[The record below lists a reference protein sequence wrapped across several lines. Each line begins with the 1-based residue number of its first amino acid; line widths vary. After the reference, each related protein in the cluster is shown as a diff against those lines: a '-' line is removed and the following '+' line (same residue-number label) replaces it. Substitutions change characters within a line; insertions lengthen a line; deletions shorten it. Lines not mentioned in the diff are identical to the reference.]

1 MAIRQSYQLSKR
13 AETMGTEK
21 PSEDPFIQL
30 CQQVGDAWP
39 PTRWAH
45 VGTLVAVSGGADSVA
60 LLRVLAALHQQFQ
73 GRGPLQVAHFH
84 HGLRGPAADG
94 DAEFVRQLAADLCLP
109 FHLGHATD
117 PANHATDPSNHA
129 GAPASDEA
137 TMRDLRYHFLGQQ
150 SHRLGARYVVLGHTL
165 DDNVE
170 TLLHQTMR
178 GCGPAGW
185 TGMPVHRDL
194 VADVVLMRPLLRL
207 RRHDLTAGLRQIQQP
222 WREDATNQ
230 QLHWKRNWIR
240 HQLLPLIESQ
250 YPQATERM
258 AHTIEQQTEVM
269 QVIDQQACCW
279 IGACVTTTQDAIVV
293 RQHSADQ
300 SAVAAVVIHAMRK
313 LWDQQAWSRGQMTET
328 HWRAVLAAIKSDR
341 RDRFD
346 LPGGVAVIVSDEETV
361 FRK

>member
-21 PSEDPFIQL
+21 PSEDPFIRL

-39 PTRWAH
+39 PARWAH
-45 VGTLVAVSGGADSVA
+45 VSTLVAVSGGADSVA
-60 LLRVLAALHQQFQ
+60 LLRVLADLHQQFQ
-73 GRGPLQVAHFH
+73 GRGGLHVAHFH
-84 HGLRGPAADG
+84 HGLRGPAADA
-94 DAEFVRQLAADLCLP
+94 DAEFVRQLAADSCLP
-109 FHLGHATD
+109 FHLGHATA
-117 PANHATDPSNHA
+117 PASNKA
-129 GAPASDEA
+129 APASDEA
-137 TMRDLRYHFLGQQ
+137 TMRDLRYRFLGQQ
-150 SHRLGARYVVLGHTL
+150 AHRLGARYVVLGHTL

-185 TGMPVHRDL
+185 TGMPTHRDL
-194 VADVVLMRPLLRL
+194 VADVVLMRPLLRI
-207 RRHDLTAGLRQIQQP
+207 RRQDLTAGLRQIQQA

-269 QVIDQQACCW
+269 EVIDQQACRW
-279 IGACVTTTQDAIVV
+279 IEACVTTASDTIVV
-293 RQHSADQ
+293 RHHSA
-300 SAVAAVVIHAMRK
+300 ANAVVIHAMRK
-313 LWDQQAWSRGQMTET
+313 LWDQQAWSRGQMTES
-328 HWRAVLAAIKSDR
+328 HWRAVLAAIQADR
-341 RDRFD
+341 ADRFD
-346 LPGGVAVIVSDEETV
+346 LPGGVAVIVSEEETV
-361 FRK
+361 FRR